1 MWLAL
6 EGRLLRWVVAWSLR
20 VLGSSL
26 GLVRFL
32 ILRGCLRWSLVVV
45 VFETLALLLI
55 LSGRSES
62 STLLRIGFTVG
73 VRLVVSALVVGLL
86 IVLLV
91 ATLITVLPLLIIA
104 TLSVHLLVGILSCL
118 RSGVALTW
126 TRLVVSRSL
135 LLLVAIVVV
144 VTLLIEARAVL
155 LLGSALLL
163 VGVVVAGSGGL
174 VGVSLVEVVF
184 LVVVGA
190 FGFALVVHS

>member
-26 GLVRFL
+26 GLVRL
-32 ILRGCLRWSLVVV
+32 LRLRGGLRWSLVVV

-62 STLLRIGFTVG
+62 SPLLRIGFTVG

-91 ATLITVLPLLIIA
+91 ATLIPVLPLLIIA
-104 TLSVHLLVGILSCL
+104 ALSVHLLVGILSCL
-118 RSGVALTW
+118 RSGVALTC

-135 LLLVAIVVV
+135 LLLVAVVVV

-155 LLGSALLL
+155 LLCGAMLL

-174 VGVSLVEVVF
+174 VGVSLVGVVL

-190 FGFALVVHS
+190 FGFALVVHC